1 MEQELGPFGRSFLTD
16 EFPSVGTLAMLIIG
30 ELVTFMLFGWFLGCF
45 LSILTAFLVGY
56 LCCNVIE
63 PHFNTREGPRDFLND
78 FDVLSSDF
86 DEKKRQLYKNSGFAE
101 IWDFSGQHISPL
113 FEKSD
118 GPSMSDFDSDE
129 TGIAWLK
136 VATMWFAVFLSI
148 YAIAFIGGGIAYT
161 ADLDNSQLDLFNE
174 IMAIVYYLSTGVI
187 LIVAIL
193 LEGKFSYLSSLFNRP
208 ALKKAALLVV
218 LVTILDIIL
227 VIVYGLIYDSLLGI
241 PDPGDMFFAD
251 AGSAGDPLILILI
264 FLTMAVC
271 APLFEE
277 LIFRGYIL
285 DSLRSVHPD
294 WIAILASGMM
304 FGAMHYTI
312 FDPSFGFYRIGVTSI
327 GGILYA
333 WLRIRTGSIWPPII
347 CHFIW
352 NGTIFFIEYIY

>member
-56 LCCNVIE
+56 LCYNVIE

-86 DEKKRQLYKNSGFAE
+86 NEKKRQLYKDSGFAE

-113 FEKSD
+113 FGKSD

-136 VATMWFAVFLSI
+136 VSTMWFAVFLSI

-218 LVTILDIIL
+218 LVTILDIVL
-227 VIVYGLIYDSLLGI
+227 
-241 PDPGDMFFAD
+241 
-251 AGSAGDPLILILI
+251 
-264 FLTMAVC
+264 
-271 APLFEE
+271 
-277 LIFRGYIL
+277 
-285 DSLRSVHPD
+285 
-294 WIAILASGMM
+294 
-304 FGAMHYTI
+304 
-312 FDPSFGFYRIGVTSI
+312 SF
-327 GGILYA
+327 
-333 WLRIRTGSIWPPII
+333 
-347 CHFIW
+347 
-352 NGTIFFIEYIY
+352 